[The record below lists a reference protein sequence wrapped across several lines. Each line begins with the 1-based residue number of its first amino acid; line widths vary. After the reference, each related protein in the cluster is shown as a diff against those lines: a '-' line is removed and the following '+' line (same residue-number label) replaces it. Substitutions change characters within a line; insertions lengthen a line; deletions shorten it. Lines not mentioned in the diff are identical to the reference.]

1 MTDEQIRGAIK
12 LGMPFFGV
20 TGRGEV
26 LARYIPY
33 GPVFKWERN
42 QIIPMPLQGSDLL
55 WWLRASDEEDHS
67 G

>member
-55 WWLRASDEEDHS
+55 
-67 G
+67 